1 MVNPNEMSDVEVRT
15 QAIIV
20 RSWARWV
27 RSTASWVASG
37 RSGRGGVLT
46 VDIVWLAYRRSFP
59 TSSST
64 RSNGS
69 AIRTTGTNGRTVA
82 SARGTRARGSN
93 GTILMRYTFEATE

>member
-1 MVNPNEMSDVEVRT
+1 MVNPNEMSEVEVRT

-37 RSGRGGVLT
+37 RSGRDKAFT

-59 TSSST
+59 TSSS
-64 RSNGS
+64 SNGS

-82 SARGTRARGSN
+82 SARGTRARGSK